1 MGSEGTNR
9 GVWRR
14 LVLLVGAA
22 PAGIGWVLSF
32 FDQTRFFEIGLLGMV
47 LGTSTAGILIVSGA
61 KIHPDREALA
71 WRLVGIGLLIA
82 VSGVATTG
90 LLASI
95 DALPAFGPH
104 DIVFLTA
111 YTLVIIGFL
120 AMPHV
125 GGTQSR
131 VRIFL
136 DGAIGAISVA
146 VLLMV
151 FFLPGISAHLAS
163 ATFWEQF
170 AGIGY
175 PLLDS
180 LMVVVAMIVTIRRS
194 AWRFDVRIA
203 ALGGA
208 MSVQALADL
217 RLLSSGIG
225 ESLTAAQPDFR
236 FFLAAVL
243 LQLVCASQIRRR
255 VKPKEYADRRQ
266 PIWAMVAPYS
276 AMVVA
281 LVVVVREVWR
291 SEMNS
296 NLTLLL
302 AMGLGVV
309 ALVVVRQ
316 LVALRDYR
324 SLVSE
329 QRRGLVSSV
338 SHELRTPLTAMV
350 GFLEVLDDTT
360 IELGAKERKE
370 LIAIVR
376 QQSLYMSRIVADL
389 LLLARESNTMQ
400 LQEAEV
406 SVNQLVDESA
416 RRLARQDRDLEVQ
429 LQPDLIAFADSD
441 RIRQALDNLI
451 VNAFRY
457 GGGKVLVTGRSE
469 GADLVIEVHD
479 DGPGVPRKYEL
490 AIWEQ
495 FERGAN
501 RLNASTPGSGIG
513 LSVVDLVVRRHG
525 GTATYERSKLLGGA
539 CFRMVLPDR
548 LRSQPSSSPV
558 AIRTVEGH
566 LAS

>member
-1 MGSEGTNR
+1 MGTEGGNR
-9 GVWRR
+9 GLWRR
-14 LVLLVGAA
+14 LLLLVGAI
-22 PAGIGWVLSF
+22 PAATGWLLAIV
-32 FDQTRFFEIGLLGMV
+32 DHTRFFEIGLVGLF
-47 LGTSTAGILIVSGA
+47 LGTGVSSVLILRGA
-61 KIHPDREALA
+61 RVHPDREAMA
-71 WRLVGIGLLIA
+71 WRFVGTGFLVA
-82 VSGVATTG
+82 ATTVG
-90 LLASI
+90 VTGVLASAG
-95 DALPAFGPH
+95 ALPVFGLH
-104 DIVFLTA
+104 DLAFLTA
-111 YTLVIIGFL
+111 YSFAIVGFL
-120 AMPHV
+120 VMPHV
-125 GGTQSR
+125 GGLQSR

-136 DGAIGAISVA
+136 DGAIGALSVA
-146 VLLMV
+146 ILLFV
-151 FFLPGISAHLAS
+151 FFLPGIRVHLAS
-163 ATFWEQF
+163 ATFWERV

-194 AWRFDVRIA
+194 AWRFDIRIV
-203 ALGGA
+203 ALGMA
-208 MSVQALADL
+208 MCVQALADL

-236 FFLAAVL
+236 FFLAASL
-243 LQLVCASQIRRR
+243 LQLVAASQIRHRM
-255 VKPKEYADRRQ
+255 KPKEYADRRQ
-266 PIWAMVAPYS
+266 PLWAMVAPYG

-281 LVVVVREVWR
+281 LLAVVRQVWL
-291 SEMNS
+291 SDIDS
-296 NLTLLL
+296 DIALLL
-302 AMGLGVV
+302 VMGLGIG

-389 LLLARESNTMQ
+389 LLLARESNTLQ
-400 LQEAEV
+400 LQESEV
-406 SVNQLVDESA
+406 SINQLVGESA
-416 RRLARQDRDLEVQ
+416 QRLARQDRDLEVQ
-429 LQPDLIAFADSD
+429 LEPDLVAVADSD
-441 RIRQALDNLI
+441 RLRQALDNLI

-525 GTATYERSKLLGGA
+525 GTATYERSRILRGA
-539 CFRMVLPDR
+539 CFRLVLPDR
-548 LRSQPSSSPV
+548 LHPETSAVRPPVRAVPS
-558 AIRTVEGH
+558 H

>member
-1 MGSEGTNR
+1 
-9 GVWRR
+9 
-14 LVLLVGAA
+14 
-22 PAGIGWVLSF
+22 
-32 FDQTRFFEIGLLGMV
+32 
-47 LGTSTAGILIVSGA
+47 
-61 KIHPDREALA
+61 
-71 WRLVGIGLLIA
+71 
-82 VSGVATTG
+82 
-90 LLASI
+90 
-95 DALPAFGPH
+95 
-104 DIVFLTA
+104 
-111 YTLVIIGFL
+111 
-120 AMPHV
+120 
-125 GGTQSR
+125 
-131 VRIFL
+131 
-136 DGAIGAISVA
+136 
-146 VLLMV
+146 
-151 FFLPGISAHLAS
+151 
-163 ATFWEQF
+163 
-170 AGIGY
+170 
-175 PLLDS
+175 
-180 LMVVVAMIVTIRRS
+180 MVVVAMIVTIRRS
-194 AWRFDVRIA
+194 AWRFDIRIV
-203 ALGGA
+203 ALGMA
-208 MSVQALADL
+208 MCVQALADL

-236 FFLAAVL
+236 FFLAASL
-243 LQLVCASQIRRR
+243 LQLVAASQIRHRM
-255 VKPKEYADRRQ
+255 KPKEYADRRQ
-266 PIWAMVAPYS
+266 PLWAMVAPYS

-281 LVVVVREVWR
+281 LLAVVRQVWL
-291 SEMNS
+291 SDTDS
-296 NLTLLL
+296 DIAVLLV
-302 AMGLGVV
+302 MGLGIG

-324 SLVSE
+324 NLVSE

-370 LIAIVR
+370 LISIVR

-389 LLLARESNTMQ
+389 LLLARESNT
-400 LQEAEV
+400 LELAESEA

-429 LQPDLIAFADSD
+429 VEPDLVAFADAD
-441 RIRQALDNLI
+441 RLRQALDNLI

-457 GGGKVLVTGRSE
+457 GGGKALVIGRSE

-501 RLNASTPGSGIG
+501 RLNATTPGSGIG

-539 CFRMVLPDR
+539 CFRLVLPDR
-548 LRSQPSSSPV
+548 LRPEPSAVRPPV
-558 AIRTVEGH
+558 RAVPSH

>member
-1 MGSEGTNR
+1 MGTEGGNR

-14 LVLLVGAA
+14 LLLVIGTVPAA
-22 PAGIGWVLSF
+22 VGWLLALV
-32 FDQTRFFEIGLLGMV
+32 DHTRFFEVGLVGMF
-47 LGTSTAGILIVSGA
+47 LGTGTAAILILRGA
-61 KIHPDREALA
+61 RVHPDREAMA
-71 WRLVGIGLLIA
+71 WRLVGTGFLIA
-82 VSGVATTG
+82 AATVGVTG
-90 LLASI
+90 VLASAG
-95 DALPAFGPH
+95 ALPVFGPH
-104 DIVFLTA
+104 DLAFLSAYSFAIV
-111 YTLVIIGFL
+111 GFL
-120 AMPHV
+120 LMPHV
-125 GGTQSR
+125 GGVQSR

-136 DGAIGAISVA
+136 DGAIGAISLA
-146 VLLMV
+146 ILLVV
-151 FFLPGISAHLAS
+151 FFLPGIRAHLAG
-163 ATFWEQF
+163 ATFWERF

-180 LMVVVAMIVTIRRS
+180 LMVVVGMIVTIRRS
-194 AWRFDVRIA
+194 AWRFDVRIV
-203 ALGGA
+203 ALGTA
-208 MSVQALADL
+208 MGVQALADL
-217 RLLSSGIG
+217 QLLSSGIG

-243 LQLVCASQIRRR
+243 LQLVTASQIRRR
-255 VKPKEYADRRQ
+255 MKPKEYADRRQ
-266 PIWAMVAPYS
+266 PIWAMVAPYG
-276 AMVVA
+276 AMAVA
-281 LVVVVREVWR
+281 LLVVVRQVWL
-291 SEMNS
+291 S
-296 NLTLLL
+296 NTDSNIALLL
-302 AMGLGVV
+302 GMALGTV

-370 LIAIVR
+370 LISIVR

-389 LLLARESNTMQ
+389 LLLAREANTLQ
-400 LQEAEV
+400 LEESQV
-406 SVNQLVDESA
+406 SVAKLVDESA
-416 RRLARQDRDLEVQ
+416 RRLARADRDLEVKVESD
-429 LQPDLIAFADSD
+429 LEAYADPDRL
-441 RIRQALDNLI
+441 RQALDNLI

-457 GGGKVLVTGRSE
+457 GGGRVLVVGRAEAS
-469 GADLVIEVHD
+469 DVVIEVHD
-479 DGPGVPRKYEL
+479 NGQGVPRKYEL

-525 GTATYERSKLLGGA
+525 GTASYERSRLLGGA
-539 CFRMVLPDR
+539 CFRLVLPDR
-548 LRSQPSSSPV
+548 VRSQPSTSAVP
-558 AIRTVEGH
+558 IRAVRGH

>member
-1 MGSEGTNR
+1 LAGT
-9 GVWRR
+9 
-14 LVLLVGAA
+14 A
-22 PAGIGWVLSF
+22 PAAIGWVLAF
-32 FDQTRFFEIGLLGMV
+32 FNPTRYFELGLVGMV
-47 LGTSTAGILIVSGA
+47 VGSSAAGILIVRGA
-61 KIHPDREALA
+61 KVHPDREALA
-71 WRLVGIGLLIA
+71 WRLVGSGLLIA
-82 VSGVATTG
+82 VAGVATTG
-90 LLASI
+90 VLASI
-95 DALPAFGPH
+95 GVLPVYGPH

-111 YTLVIIGFL
+111 YTFVITGFL

-136 DGAIGAISVA
+136 DGAIGATSVA
-146 VLLMV
+146 VLLVV
-151 FFLPGISAHLAS
+151 FFLPGIRVHLAG
-163 ATFWEQF
+163 ATFWERF

-194 AWRFDVRIA
+194 AWRFDIRTA

-208 MSVQALADL
+208 MCVQAFADL
-217 RLLSSGIG
+217 SLLSSGIG

-243 LQLVCASQIRRR
+243 LQLLCASQIRRR

-266 PIWAMVAPYS
+266 PIWAMVAPYG
-276 AMVVA
+276 AMVIA
-281 LVVVVREVWR
+281 LLVVVREVWM
-291 SEMNS
+291 SEITS

-302 AMGLGVV
+302 AMGLVVV

-324 SLVSE
+324 SLVGE

-370 LIAIVR
+370 LISIVR

-389 LLLARESNTMQ
+389 LLLARDSNALQ
-400 LQEAEV
+400 LQESETP
-406 SVNQLVDESA
+406 LTRLIDESA
-416 RRLARQDRDLEVQ
+416 RRLARQDRDLEVKVEPG
-429 LQPDLIAFADSD
+429 LVALADAD
-441 RIRQALDNLI
+441 RLRQALDNLI
-451 VNAFRY
+451 INAFRY
-457 GGGKVLVTGRSE
+457 GGGKTLVIARSE
-469 GADLVIEVHD
+469 GSDVVIEVHD

-525 GTATYERSKLLGGA
+525 GTATYERSRILGGA
-539 CFRMVLPDR
+539 CFRIVLPDR
-548 LRSQPSSSPV
+548 VRAEPSPARPPV
-558 AIRTVEGH
+558 RAVPSH